1 MPLPCWLSSSHA
13 KPIRASWATISLAV
27 GLFSGFCWS
36 IRSTKSSARLEAP
49 SPASSIDEWTERARR
64 MPPEE
69 EACWGEPC
77 IGEPIGEDLEFC
89 ARVAKVTPDRI
100 GESVPQPIAAC
111 VEAESVWLP
120 T

>member
-1 MPLPCWLSSSHA
+1 
-13 KPIRASWATISLAV
+13 
-27 GLFSGFCWS
+27 
-36 IRSTKSSARLEAP
+36 
-49 SPASSIDEWTERARR
+49 